1 MLRKF
6 GGGYK
11 QVLDIWFLWGFC
23 LTSWRNKKR
32 RTMKYPIG
40 IQTFENLREGGFVYV
55 DKTALVHKL
64 VDSGTIYF
72 LCRPRR
78 FGKSLLLSTI
88 KAYFQGKKELFKGLA
103 MEKLETRWDEYPVFH
118 VDFNGVDF
126 GKEGAVESVLSGYVD
141 IWADKYNVKNT
152 ANLPI
157 GKRFER
163 ALVAAHEATGR
174 RCVVLIDE
182 YDKPLLD
189 VLDTEMEGKNRE
201 TLKAFYS
208 TFKAADEHL
217 RFVMLT
223 GVTKFSQ
230 ITVFSGLN
238 QPRDISMSPQYDTIC
253 GISEEELHKY
263 FDDEIA
269 AFAREEGIPVE
280 KLLSEMRKKYDGYYF
295 SRNMIGVYNPFS
307 FLNALQ
313 DRQLDDYWFRTG
325 TPTYLI
331 RLMEHFEE
339 NINEMI
345 AKPYP
350 PSEFI
355 DYRADVE
362 KPLPMIYQS
371 GYLTIKGYDK
381 EMNEYWLDFPN
392 NEVKRGFVSMIAS
405 SYLKTSESVTPWIS
419 STVRALKRSDLEQ
432 LRKLLTSFLASI
444 PYTVRRKEDER
455 ERERYF
461 HYTFY
466 LILRMISTYLVFTE
480 KETSHGRADCVIETP
495 SYIYIF
501 EFKLDSTAAEAIAQ
515 INESGYARE
524 YEADARPLYK
534 IGCGFSSATG
544 TISDW
549 AVERC

>member
-1 MLRKF
+1 
-6 GGGYK
+6 
-11 QVLDIWFLWGFC
+11 
-23 LTSWRNKKR
+23 
-32 RTMKYPIG
+32 MKYPIG

-55 DKTALVHKL
+55 DKTALVHQL
-64 VDSGTIYF
+64 VDTGTIYF

-78 FGKSLLLSTI
+78 FGKSLLLSTL
-88 KAYFQGKKELFKGLA
+88 KAYFQGKKNLFKGLA
-103 MEKLETRWDEYPVFH
+103 LEKLETQWEEYPVFH
-118 VDFNGVDF
+118 IDFNSQNFTQEGVLEKTLLDYIS
-126 GKEGAVESVLSGYVD
+126 EWED
-141 IWADKYNVKNT
+141 IYGREADDMTV
-152 ANLPI
+152 
-157 GKRFER
+157 GSRFR
-163 ALVAAHEATGR
+163 RLMSKAHEATGR
-174 RCVVLIDE
+174 RCVVLVDE

-189 VLDTEMEGKNRE
+189 VLDTEMESKNKE

-269 AFAREEGIPVE
+269 AFAREEGIPTE
-280 KLLSEMRKKYDGYYF
+280 KLLSEMREKYDGYYF

-313 DRQLDDYWFRTG
+313 ERQLDDYWFRTG

-331 RLMEHFEE
+331 RLMEHFKE
-339 NINEMI
+339 NINEMT
-345 AKPYP
+345 ARQYP
-350 PSEFI
+350 AEAFI

-371 GYLTIKGYDK
+371 GYLTIKSYDK
-381 EMNEYWLDFPN
+381 RRNRYRLDFPN
-392 NEVKRGFVSMIAS
+392 NEVKSGFLTMIAN
-405 SYLKTSESVTPWIS
+405 SYLKLRSSVTPWIDDM
-419 STVRALKRSDLEQ
+419 VDALEDGDLEQ

-444 PYTVRRKEDER
+444 PYSMRRKEDEK

-466 LILRMISTYLVFTE
+466 LILRMISVYTVFTE
-480 KETSHGRADCVIETP
+480 KETSQGRADCVIETP
-495 SYIYIF
+495 GYIYIF
-501 EFKLDSTAAEAIAQ
+501 EFKLDGTATEAITQ
-515 INESGYARE
+515 INERGYARE
-524 YEADARPLYK
+524 YEADQRPLYK
-534 IGCGFSSATG
+534 IGCGFSSTTG
-544 TISDW
+544 TVSDW
-549 AVERC
+549 AVEPEQRQ

>member
-1 MLRKF
+1 
-6 GGGYK
+6 
-11 QVLDIWFLWGFC
+11 
-23 LTSWRNKKR
+23 
-32 RTMKYPIG
+32 MKYPIG
-40 IQTFENLREGGFVYV
+40 IQTFQEIIEDGYVYV
-55 DKTALVHKL
+55 DKTAFVHQLATTGK
-64 VDSGTIYF
+64 IYF
-72 LCRPRR
+72 MCRPRR
-78 FGKSLLLSTI
+78 FGKSLLISTL

-141 IWADKYNVKNT
+141 TWADKYNVKNT

-163 ALVAAHEATGR
+163 TLVAAHEASGR

-217 RFVMLT
+217 RFVLLT

-269 AFAREEGIPVE
+269 AFAREEGIPAE

-331 RLMEHFEE
+331 RLMEHFKE
-339 NINEMI
+339 NINELT
-345 AKPYP
+345 ARQYP
-350 PSEFI
+350 PEEFI

-371 GYLTIKGYDK
+371 GYLTIKGYNK
-381 EMNEYWLDFPN
+381 RRNRYTLDFPN
-392 NEVKRGFVSMIAS
+392 NEVKSGFVTMIANSYFGLKS
-405 SYLKTSESVTPWIS
+405 SATSWIDDM
-419 STVRALKRSDLEQ
+419 VDALEDGDLEQ

-444 PYTVRRKEDER
+444 PYTERRKEDER

-466 LILRMISTYLVFTE
+466 LILRMISVYTVFTE
-480 KETSHGRADCVIETP
+480 KETSQGRADCVIETP
-495 SYIYIF
+495 GYVYIF
-501 EFKLDSTAAEAIAQ
+501 EFKLDGTAAEAIAQ
-515 INESGYARE
+515 INERGYARE

-544 TISDW
+544 TVGDW
-549 AVERC
+549 AVES

>member
-1 MLRKF
+1 
-6 GGGYK
+6 
-11 QVLDIWFLWGFC
+11 
-23 LTSWRNKKR
+23 
-32 RTMKYPIG
+32 MKYPIG

-55 DKTALVHKL
+55 DKTALVHQL
-64 VDSGTIYF
+64 VDTGTIYF

-103 MEKLETRWDEYPVFH
+103 MEKLETQWTEYPVFH
-118 VDFNGVDF
+118 IDFNGQNFTQPDELKNKIEEF
-126 GKEGAVESVLSGYVD
+126 IADGEAQYGKSSTAVTAGGRFLAVL
-141 IWADKYNVKNT
+141 
-152 ANLPI
+152 AN
-157 GKRFER
+157 
-163 ALVAAHEATGR
+163 AHAKTGR
-174 RCVVLIDE
+174 RCVVLVDE

-189 VLDTEMEGKNRE
+189 VLDTDIEEKNRE

-269 AFAREEGIPVE
+269 AFAREEGIPAE

-331 RLMEHFEE
+331 KLMEHFKE
-339 NINEMI
+339 NINELT
-345 AKPYP
+345 ARQYP
-350 PSEFI
+350 AEAFI

-371 GYLTIKGYDK
+371 GYLTIKGYDR

-419 STVRALKRSDLEQ
+419 SIVRALKKGDLEQ

-480 KETSHGRADCVIETP
+480 KETSQGRADCVIETP
-495 SYIYIF
+495 GYIYIF
-501 EFKLDSTAAEAIAQ
+501 EFKLDGTAQEAIAQ
-515 INESGYARE
+515 INERGYARE
-524 YEADARPLYK
+524 YGADPRPLYK

-544 TISDW
+544 TIGDW
-549 AVERC
+549 EVEPR